1 MNLQLRWVVLAAG
14 TRCCISGSQSHAGS
28 ADARDEAQQR
38 PSVHVASVALSALRC
53 CQRANS
59 GGRAEAAAC
68 TARAYTQWFLQ
79 LFPPVCWELTCGS
92 QKGRRRDAEAEAHA
106 Q

>member
-1 MNLQLRWVVLAAG
+1 MVRNRM
-14 TRCCISGSQSHAGS
+14 RGS

-38 PSVHVASVALSALRC
+38 PSRAAVRVASVALSALRC

-59 GGRAEAAAC
+59 GGWAEAAAC
-68 TARAYTQWFLQ
+68 RARAYTQWFLQ